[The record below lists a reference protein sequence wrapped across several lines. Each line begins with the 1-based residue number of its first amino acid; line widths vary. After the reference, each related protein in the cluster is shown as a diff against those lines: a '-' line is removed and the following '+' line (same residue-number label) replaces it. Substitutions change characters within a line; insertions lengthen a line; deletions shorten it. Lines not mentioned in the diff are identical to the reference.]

1 MVFISRDRVNSVP
14 SQTTGPMLQFQ
25 RALLMMIKLTNFVTV
40 SSDVH
45 HKVVYSM
52 GRIVCVWLGLT
63 WHEHIIVIKSC
74 NLCLFL
80 GGKSERTLNSRG
92 KSGGDSTGFLCLL
105 TTAWIH

>member
-52 GRIVCVWLGLT
+52 GRIASGMTWL
-63 WHEHIIVIKSC
+63 
-74 NLCLFL
+74 NM
-80 GGKSERTLNSRG
+80 
-92 KSGGDSTGFLCLL
+92 
-105 TTAWIH
+105 A